1 MPFKKRSLQAAPLES
16 HPLSFVGGLFVEGER
31 PADGFRSLAKYVA
44 KNIEHRRDDDKGAK
58 LVRYSRR
65 LERNPEG
72 SAVIDPDSG
81 KKVWTGANPVK
92 GNSFAVDSTGYYPWR
107 SSVASSWRAAF
118 NAVRSSRSG
127 FNRDYGFI
135 GLGECKLNMARNV

>member
-1 MPFKKRSLQAAPLES
+1 MLPIKTTKEAIS
-16 HPLSFVGGLFVEGER
+16 
-31 PADGFRSLAKYVA
+31 RSLAKYVA

-65 LERNPEG
+65 LERNPDG